1 MRDDVVMTRHLL
13 VLADS
18 LAFHGPVDTQAP
30 THPDLYPNVCARALG
45 TDVKVDLVARFGWT
59 ARDAWWALTRDPMAF
74 GVYVNR
80 ADYLILGVGGMDH
93 LPAAVPTWLRDSIPY
108 VRPGS
113 LRRWVRRTY
122 RLAAPKVI
130 AASGGRMRQ
139 LPQQGTDRYLTRI
152 VAAVRYYRPGIPI
165 ALVGPSAHAA
175 PSYPSHRHHRLAV
188 IAGLKWSRAN
198 GVEFMDVDN
207 WVVPSLAAGTGNPD
221 GIHWAWSVH
230 ESLGSALAI
239 ALTGPR

>member
-80 ADYLILGVGGMDH
+80 ADYLILGWVAWIIYPRPCRPGCVIRSRMCDRGRCVGGFG
-93 LPAAVPTWLRDSIPY
+93 APTGWPLLKSSRHQ
-108 VRPGS
+108 VGGCGN
-113 LRRWVRRTY
+113 Y
-122 RLAAPKVI
+122 R
-130 AASGGRMRQ
+130 SR
-139 LPQQGTDRYLTRI
+139 
-152 VAAVRYYRPGIPI
+152 
-165 ALVGPSAHAA
+165 GPTA
-175 PSYPSHRHHRLAV
+175 
-188 IAGLKWSRAN
+188 
-198 GVEFMDVDN
+198 
-207 WVVPSLAAGTGNPD
+207 T
-221 GIHWAWSVH
+221 
-230 ESLGSALAI
+230 
-239 ALTGPR
+239 

>member
-1 MRDDVVMTRHLL
+1 
-13 VLADS
+13 
-18 LAFHGPVDTQAP
+18 
-30 THPDLYPNVCARALG
+30 
-45 TDVKVDLVARFGWT
+45 
-59 ARDAWWALTRDPMAF
+59 
-74 GVYVNR
+74 
-80 ADYLILGVGGMDH
+80 
-93 LPAAVPTWLRDSIPY
+93 
-108 VRPGS
+108 
-113 LRRWVRRTY
+113 
-122 RLAAPKVI
+122 
-130 AASGGRMRQ
+130 MRQ

-152 VAAVRYYRPGIPI
+152 VAAVRHYRPGIPI

-188 IAGLKWSRAN
+188 IAGLKWSRAY
-198 GVEFMDVDN
+198 GVEFVDVDN

>member
-152 VAAVRYYRPGIPI
+152 VAAVRHYRPGIPI

-175 PSYPSHRHHRLAV
+175 PRIPP
-188 IAGLKWSRAN
+188 IGTTGLLLLP
-198 GVEFMDVDN
+198 G
-207 WVVPSLAAGTGNPD
+207 
-221 GIHWAWSVH
+221 
-230 ESLGSALAI
+230 
-239 ALTGPR
+239 

>member
-1 MRDDVVMTRHLL
+1 MRDDLVMTRHLL

-18 LAFHGPVDTQAP
+18 LAFHGPVDAQAP

-74 GVYVNR
+74 GVYVHR
-80 ADYLILGVGGMDH
+80 ADFLVLGVGGMDQ

-139 LPQQGTDRYLTRI
+139 LPQLGTDRYLTRI
-152 VAAVRYYRPGIPI
+152 VTAVRHYRPGIPI
-165 ALVGPSAHAA
+165 ALVGPSTHAA
-175 PSYPSHRHHRLAV
+175 PSYPSHRHHQRAV
-188 IAGLKWSRAN
+188 SAGREWSRAS
-198 GVEFMDVDN
+198 GVEFVDVDD
-207 WVVPSLAAGTGNPD
+207 WVAPSLAAGTGNPD
-221 GIHWAWSVH
+221 GLHWAWSVH
-230 ESLGSALAI
+230 ASLGSALAT